1 METRRMIR
9 KICRRGSISALVTV
23 VLILLAAT
31 TFSSGCVKMLQGS
44 TEPAQAG
51 DIPPPATTG
60 TDVVSALTD
69 PTSGSVQP
77 APLIEMTPAKS
88 EAVTEVAPF
97 LTPNPYPI
105 LHAARINDT
114 PRYNRLDRGVE
125 FEKTYHLGGNAIGLQ
140 VNVAEGP
147 LYVVFEVTPE
157 YDCLKSPDSCR
168 GSMTSPVNRPY
179 MTITVRDNQTHE
191 IVAQDGYGREYSSDT
206 GTYEF
211 VITTTDAEGTTT
223 TTTTS
228 SGPRYIAVYKEGV
241 FHITIEGNYLD
252 VNVKILTGAMP
263 SKLDIETGATPAP
276 VKTQEGIPP
285 EWW

>member
-1 METRRMIR
+1 MTR
-9 KICRRGSISALVTV
+9 KIRWLGSIPVLTTIILMLLV
-23 VLILLAAT
+23 AT
-31 TFSSGCVKMLQGS
+31 TVSSGCVKMLQGS
-44 TEPAQAG
+44 TEDPAHAG
-51 DIPPPATTG
+51 DGSPIRTTDMIG
-60 TDVVSALTD
+60 TSSLGSTPD
-69 PTSGSVQP
+69 PVQQS
-77 APLIEMTPAKS
+77 PLVGITPAKS

-97 LTPNPYPI
+97 LTPDPYPV

-157 YDCLKSPDSCR
+157 YDCLASPDSCR

-191 IVAQDGYGREYSSDT
+191 IVAQDGYAREFSSDT
-206 GTYEF
+206 GNF
-211 VITTTDAEGTTT
+211 KFSITSTDEDGTTT
-223 TTTTS
+223 STSTT

-263 SKLDIETGATPAP
+263 SKLDSETGSGSTAADISPD
-276 VKTQEGIPP
+276 E
-285 EWW
+285 EFW